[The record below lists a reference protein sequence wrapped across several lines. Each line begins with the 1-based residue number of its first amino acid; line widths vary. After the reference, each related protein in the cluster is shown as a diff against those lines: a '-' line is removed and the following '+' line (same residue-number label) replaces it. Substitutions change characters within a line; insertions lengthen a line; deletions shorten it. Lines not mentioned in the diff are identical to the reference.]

1 MLVLE
6 VNPERRI
13 NLKEHRENPNANH
26 EKIKTNN
33 MIVNR
38 FDFIF
43 SYWVVTLSILHIFHF
58 IKYNPLPLLIIGILL
73 NVIEFMLMIY
83 YKNSILHIIIFS
95 ILSFTMKIIPYLYMK
110 NDIIT
115 KNDIINSIL
124 LVIVYFLWLHIN
136 KVNILEF
143 LKNYTSGIKENKPNG
158 PFTYYFY
165 KYFKI

>member
-1 MLVLE
+1 
-6 VNPERRI
+6 
-13 NLKEHRENPNANH
+13 
-26 EKIKTNN
+26 
-33 MIVNR
+33 MIVTR

-73 NVIEFMLMIY
+73 NVIEFTLMIY
-83 YKNSILHIIIFS
+83 YKNSISHIITFL

-115 KNDIINSIL
+115 RNDTINSIL
-124 LVIVYFLWLHIN
+124 LVILYFLWLHIN
-136 KVNILEF
+136 NVNIIEF
-143 LKNYTSGIKENKPNG
+143 LKNYTSGIKSNNSNG

>member
-1 MLVLE
+1 
-6 VNPERRI
+6 
-13 NLKEHRENPNANH
+13 
-26 EKIKTNN
+26 

>member
-1 MLVLE
+1 
-6 VNPERRI
+6 
-13 NLKEHRENPNANH
+13 
-26 EKIKTNN
+26 
-33 MIVNR
+33 MIVTR

-73 NVIEFMLMIY
+73 NVIEFILMIY
-83 YKNSILHIIIFS
+83 YKNSLSHIIIFS

-115 KNDIINSIL
+115 TSDIIKSIL
-124 LVIVYFLWLHIN
+124 LIIIYFLWLHIN
-136 KVNILEF
+136 KVNIPEF
-143 LKNYTSGIKENKPNG
+143 LKNYTTGIKEDGPNG

>member
-1 MLVLE
+1 
-6 VNPERRI
+6 
-13 NLKEHRENPNANH
+13 
-26 EKIKTNN
+26 
-33 MIVNR
+33 MIVTR

>member
-1 MLVLE
+1 MV
-6 VNPERRI
+6 I
-13 NLKEHRENPNANH
+13 
-26 EKIKTNN
+26 T
-33 MIVNR
+33 R

-73 NVIEFMLMIY
+73 NVIEFMLMVY
-83 YKNSILHIIIFS
+83 YKNSLSHIIIFS
-95 ILSFTMKIIPYLYMK
+95 ILSFTMKIIPYLYIK

-115 KNDIINSIL
+115 RSDIINSIL
-124 LVIVYFLWLHIN
+124 LVIIYFLWLHIN
-136 KVNILEF
+136 KVNIPEF
-143 LKNYTSGIKENKPNG
+143 LKKYTSGIKSNKPNG

>member
-1 MLVLE
+1 
-6 VNPERRI
+6 
-13 NLKEHRENPNANH
+13 
-26 EKIKTNN
+26 
-33 MIVNR
+33 MIVTR

-73 NVIEFMLMIY
+73 NVIEFTLMIY
-83 YKNSILHIIIFS
+83 YKNSISHIITFTF
-95 ILSFTMKIIPYLYMK
+95 LSFTMKIIPYLYMK

-115 KNDIINSIL
+115 TNDIINSIL
-124 LVIVYFLWLHIN
+124 LVIIYFLYLHIN
-136 KVNILEF
+136 NVNIPEF

-158 PFTYYFY
+158 PFTYYVD

>member
-1 MLVLE
+1 
-6 VNPERRI
+6 
-13 NLKEHRENPNANH
+13 
-26 EKIKTNN
+26 
-33 MIVNR
+33 MIVTR

-43 SYWVVTLSILHIFHF
+43 SYWVVALSILHIFHF

-73 NVIEFMLMIY
+73 NVIEFTLMIY
-83 YKNSILHIIIFS
+83 YKNSISHIITFL

-115 KNDIINSIL
+115 RNDTINSIL
-124 LVIVYFLWLHIN
+124 LVILYFLWLHIN
-136 KVNILEF
+136 NVNIIEF
-143 LKNYTSGIKENKPNG
+143 LKNYTSGIKSNNSNG

>member
-1 MLVLE
+1 
-6 VNPERRI
+6 
-13 NLKEHRENPNANH
+13 
-26 EKIKTNN
+26 

-124 LVIVYFLWLHIN
+124 LVIVYFL
-136 KVNILEF
+136 
-143 LKNYTSGIKENKPNG
+143 
-158 PFTYYFY
+158 
-165 KYFKI
+165 